1 MSEERICETCKHTE
15 LSGCDYP
22 CHCCAVVYQNT
33 GFSDMW
39 EQAGCEFCNDVLQFS
54 EFDKGSSV
62 FMNNGELIVEDCDG
76 NEVAMLEINFCP
88 MCGAK
93 L

>member
-1 MSEERICETCKHTE
+1 MSETKICETCKYQSE
-15 LSGCDYP
+15 LPFVIP
-22 CHCCAVVYQNT
+22 CVSCEKA
-33 GFSDMW
+33 GKW
-39 EQAGCEFCNDVLQFS
+39 ESRQAGCEFCNDVLQFS
-54 EFDKGSSV
+54 ELDKGSSV